1 MPPRELNKVGPSFQG
16 NACCT
21 QQSGG
26 SKQSGGLLA
35 GDDVKFDAVHG
46 DGPLWG
52 SGQREV
58 GLNPP

>member
-1 MPPRELNKVGPSFQG
+1 MPARELNKVGPGLQG
-16 NACCT
+16 NACRS
-21 QQSGG
+21 QQTSGAKQG
-26 SKQSGGLLA
+26 SSLLT
-35 GDDVKFDAVHG
+35 GDDMQFDAVHG